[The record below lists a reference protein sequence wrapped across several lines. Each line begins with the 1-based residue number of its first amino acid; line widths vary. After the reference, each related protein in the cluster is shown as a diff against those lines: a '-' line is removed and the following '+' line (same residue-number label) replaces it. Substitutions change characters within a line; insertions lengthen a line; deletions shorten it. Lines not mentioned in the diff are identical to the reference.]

1 MKKWI
6 FLMAIICLA
15 GCRED
20 IPEPESFGMEHE
32 AEAATLNSWDNKE
45 VTVRHIVQGSQVY
58 VECIVPGVTFSTGKK
73 GKKGK
78 IVVSVDGKR
87 YDEYHTAA
95 FVIKGLNKGIH
106 HVKVDIVGKNNQQS
120 LGFQKQFYITI
131 P

>member
-6 FLMAIICLA
+6 LLLVIICLA

-20 IPEPESFGMEHE
+20 MPEPESFGMEHE
-32 AEAATLNSWDNKE
+32 AEAAMLNAQKKTDI
-45 VTVRHIVQGSQVY
+45 TVKHIVQGSQVY

-87 YDEYHTAA
+87 HDEYHTAA
-95 FVIKGLNKGIH
+95 FVIKGLTKGIH
-106 HVKVDIVGKNNQQS
+106 HVKLDIVEKKSRQS
-120 LGFQKQFYITI
+120 LGLQKQFYITI